1 MKKIMQKLHNGEY
14 VEYGSNVFE
23 CELISLNSPYTMTR
37 QKNNKSYTIYPDLH
51 NRDHE
56 MIYSFF
62 VVWDNFDKKIDS
74 LLGKHF
80 CDDYNYR
87 TYYDE
92 NSIHSAFEKIS
103 EEAVL
108 YDSRKVSMLLGME
121 DRLKDSEAVFNGEPI
136 KVIADGVKKGIIT
149 PDNWEDLI
157 KDAGVQKRIIPN
169 LDDIKKEWD
178 TRTRFYPEVKHRKI
192 NGRTV
197 VISHT
202 MQINLDKEVPEG
214 CEDIDIF
221 YLEVNKYDY
230 MIAYEVDWK
239 AFWDKYEHVCPTP
252 KERSDFLVFAAT
264 KTTNINTLPDNE
276 NAIKAIAEY
285 ASDKSSKIYKKSQ
298 SAVANLIIKAAKN
311 NEIKIYDYDNLMEEY
326 ISISNNSMGF

>member
-1 MKKIMQKLHNGEY
+1 MQKLHNGEY
-14 VEYGSNVFE
+14 VEYGANGFE
-23 CELISLNSPYTMTR
+23 CELISLDSPYTMTR

-62 VVWDNFDKKIDS
+62 VVWENSDRKIRS
-74 LLGKHF
+74 LLSQHF

-92 NSIHSAFEKIS
+92 NSIDSAFEKIS

-108 YDSRKVSMLLGME
+108 YDSREVSMLLGME
-121 DRLKDSEAVFNGEPI
+121 DRLKDPEAVFNGEPI

-157 KDAGVQKRIIPN
+157 NDAGVQKRIIPN

-178 TRTRFYPEVKHRKI
+178 TRTRFCPEVKHRKF
-192 NGRTV
+192 NGKEVAIYQTK
-197 VISHT
+197 
-202 MQINLDKEVPEG
+202 QINLDKEVPEG

-221 YLEVNKYDY
+221 YWDVNKYDY
-230 MIAYEVDWK
+230 MIAYEVDWEE
-239 AFWDKYEHVCPTP
+239 FWNKYEHVCPTP
-252 KERSDFLVFAAT
+252 KERIDFFVFAAT
-264 KTTNINTLPDNE
+264 KTTNINTLSDNE

-285 ASDKSSKIYKKSQ
+285 ANDNSLKNYNKSQ
-298 SAVANLIIKAAKN
+298 SAVANLIIKAVKN
-311 NEIKIYDYDNLMEEY
+311 NEMKIYDYDNLMEEY
-326 ISISNNSMGF
+326 ISISNNLS